1 MAQLAEWGDSKLRW
15 GRFSPVYRSRLLDG
29 GQMLGQFLHAHG
41 MKWERIKEGRSNSVD
56 ETLDSFV
63 RFMHGLGRRSSLMK
77 AKHAVLFVQTVRP
90 RLHGLLKSTW
100 NTLRSWEEMSPAG
113 FRSPM
118 PLPLLAALLC
128 QSRIIAVR
136 TEDSVEKKL
145 WFIFAGLVAVSFFG
159 MLRPGELF
167 GLLVGDVC
175 LPHSMA
181 LAASFAVIRLKR
193 PKNARQM
200 GQQQFCEVHHPDAIN
215 WLAWIVHTRAKK
227 ERALRPSTPARFRI
241 MFKTV
246 CEKMMVQNMKLSPAS
261 LRAGGATW
269 MLDEGYEVSRIRF
282 QGRWTNLRSLEHYLQ
297 VARAQQLSLTIP
309 DHVAL
314 QLRKLLLKHSY
325 MLSLPEFFSAQVPA
339 EHLVLCE
346 PCELVGVDHVV
357 AGIRRWGRL
366 AKAVQ
371 ENSDPRRKPE
381 RSEIFRHRLGGH
393 QALRKEL
400 QSRP

>member
-167 GLLVGDVC
+167 WVASWRC
-175 LPHSMA
+175 L
-181 LAASFAVIRLKR
+181 LAAFHGTCSIICSD
-193 PKNARQM
+193 PI
-200 GQQQFCEVHHPDAIN
+200 EE
-215 WLAWIVHTRAKK
+215 AK
-227 ERALRPSTPARFRI
+227 ECPSD
-241 MFKTV
+241 
-246 CEKMMVQNMKLSPAS
+246 
-261 LRAGGATW
+261 GAAT
-269 MLDEGYEVSRIRF
+269 I
-282 QGRWTNLRSLEHYLQ
+282 LRS
-297 VARAQQLSLTIP
+297 ASP
-309 DHVAL
+309 
-314 QLRKLLLKHSY
+314 
-325 MLSLPEFFSAQVPA
+325 
-339 EHLVLCE
+339 
-346 PCELVGVDHVV
+346 
-357 AGIRRWGRL
+357 
-366 AKAVQ
+366 
-371 ENSDPRRKPE
+371 
-381 RSEIFRHRLGGH
+381 
-393 QALRKEL
+393 
-400 QSRP
+400 

>member
-1 MAQLAEWGDSKLRW
+1 
-15 GRFSPVYRSRLLDG
+15 
-29 GQMLGQFLHAHG
+29 
-41 MKWERIKEGRSNSVD
+41 
-56 ETLDSFV
+56 
-63 RFMHGLGRRSSLMK
+63 
-77 AKHAVLFVQTVRP
+77 
-90 RLHGLLKSTW
+90 
-100 NTLRSWEEMSPAG
+100 
-113 FRSPM
+113 
-118 PLPLLAALLC
+118 
-128 QSRIIAVR
+128 
-136 TEDSVEKKL
+136 
-145 WFIFAGLVAVSFFG
+145 
-159 MLRPGELF
+159 
-167 GLLVGDVC
+167 
-175 LPHSMA
+175 
-181 LAASFAVIRLKR
+181 
-193 PKNARQM
+193 
-200 GQQQFCEVHHPDAIN
+200 
-215 WLAWIVHTRAKK
+215 
-227 ERALRPSTPARFRI
+227 

-246 CEKMMVQNMKLSPAS
+246 CEKIMVQNMKLSPAS